1 MYNKLQVYTKRE
13 SKIYPYD
20 EKIRHHLQQRKD
32 KLLNQLQNKTCF
44 LIMSKL
50 PMAHIIKSNDYRILS
65 TQNQDLYLFIIHYPI
80 DYLATL
86 K

>member
-1 MYNKLQVYTKRE
+1 M
-13 SKIYPYD
+13 
-20 EKIRHHLQQRKD
+20 
-32 KLLNQLQNKTCF
+32 LLS
-44 LIMSKL
+44 MSKL
-50 PMAHIIKSNDYRILS
+50 PMAYIIKSNDYRILS